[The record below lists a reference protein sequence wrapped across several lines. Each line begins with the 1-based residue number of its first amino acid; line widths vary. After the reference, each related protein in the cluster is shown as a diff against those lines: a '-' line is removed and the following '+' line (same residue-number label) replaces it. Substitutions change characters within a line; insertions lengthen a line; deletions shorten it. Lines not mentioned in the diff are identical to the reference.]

1 MTLGGFNTV
10 TKRFPDP
17 TPAKR
22 NSSSRKTLYQLYN
35 TPVFPLPPPV
45 FTKVSR
51 VQPAVVMPL
60 DADEEEVT
68 FSTAPDTAPPQPY
81 LQYGPDDSAGGG
93 DKGLGSGA
101 GDGAGGG
108 TWCTLWAIYSDR

>member
-1 MTLGGFNTV
+1 MRAQEPITSYLAL
-10 TKRFPDP
+10 RFFL
-17 TPAKR
+17 R
-22 NSSSRKTLYQLYN
+22 S
-35 TPVFPLPPPV
+35 
-45 FTKVSR
+45 KVSR

-68 FSTAPDTAPPQPY
+68 FSTVPDTAPPQPY
-81 LQYGPDDSAGGG
+81 LQYGPDDLGGGGGG

-108 TWCTLWAIYSDR
+108 KLPP